1 MLTLLNRKN
10 LKLLLLLIMPS
21 ILNAF
26 DFSDGQWIDL
36 THAFSEKA
44 IYWPT
49 ADEFEKTTVF
59 RGKTDAGFY
68 YEAYNYCGA
77 EHGGTHIDAPIHF
90 ASERKTVD
98 QIPVQQLIGKG
109 VIINIEDK
117 VNQDRN
123 YQLAVED
130 ILAWEEKH
138 GAIPDNSIL
147 LINTGMA
154 KHWPDK
160 NLYMGTEKRGEEG
173 VAELEFPGLHPKAAK
188 FLVTKRK
195 INAIGLDTPSID
207 FGKSKLFQSHQ
218 ILYSQNVPAFE
229 NVANLDKLPNEGFTV
244 IALPMK
250 IKDGSG
256 APLRIVAFVPNN

>member
-1 MLTLLNRKN
+1 M
-10 LKLLLLLIMPS
+10 LLLLMPS
-21 ILNAF
+21 ISTAF

-49 ADEFEKTTVF
+49 ADEFKKTTVF

-90 ASERKTVD
+90 ASRRKTVD
-98 QIPVQQLIGKG
+98 QIPVEQLIGNG
-109 VIINIEDK
+109 IVINIEDK
-117 VNQDRN
+117 VDRDRN

-130 ILAWEEKH
+130 ILLWEEKH
-138 GAIPDNSIL
+138 GAIPNNSIL

-160 NLYMGTEKRGEEG
+160 KLYMGTEKRGEEG
-173 VAELEFPGLHPKAAK
+173 VAELGFPGLHPEAAK

-250 IKDGSG
+250 IKEGSG
-256 APLRIVAFVPNN
+256 APLRIVAFVPNV